1 MPRTDSSLS
10 AGQGLLGAATENGLG
25 IVKNAIYN
33 IDAYTA
39 DLIE

>member
-25 IVKNAIYN
+25 IVKNAIY